1 MKTEAG
7 REKLMKYAYY
17 PGCSLHATAVDYN
30 ESTLAVAE
38 ALGIELIEVPNWSC
52 CGSTPAH
59 CTDELLAA
67 ALPAKN
73 LMLAKTVADEMLVC
87 CSACFSRFK
96 FAQKNIEEKDNLRT
110 KLAEI
115 VPVDQVQSIRVR
127 HAIDILAQDIGP
139 EKIAETKKC
148 DLGLKVACYYGCLLT
163 RPPKVTNLDDPE
175 DPHFMDDLLRAA
187 GMETVDWPYKT
198 ECCGAT
204 FSLTRTEIVLRL
216 AADILEMAREAEAD
230 CISVACPLCH
240 ANLDMRQSDIEKKLG
255 VKYEIPIFY
264 FTQLL
269 GMAFGLEPSKLG
281 IGRSLVSCKELL
293 NTKGIK

>member
-1 MKTEAG
+1 
-7 REKLMKYAYY
+7 MKYAYY

-38 ALGIELIEVPNWSC
+38 NLGIELVEVPDWSC

-59 CTDELLAA
+59 CTDELLAT

-73 LMLAKTVADEMLVC
+73 LLAAKTVADEMLVC

-96 FAQKNIEEKDNLRT
+96 FAQKHIEEKNYLRAQ
-110 KLAEI
+110 LAEI
-115 VPVDQVQSIRVR
+115 MPVEEVADVKVR
-127 HAIDILAQDIGP
+127 HLLDVLVQDVGL
-139 EKIAETKKC
+139 EKITEAKQC

-163 RPPKVTNLDDPE
+163 RPPKVTNLDDAE
-175 DPHFMDDLLRAA
+175 DPCFMDDLLTAA
-187 GMETVDWPYKT
+187 GMETVAWPYKT
-198 ECCGAT
+198 ECCGAS

-216 AADILEMAREAEAD
+216 AADILQMAKEAEAD

-240 ANLDMRQSDIEKKLG
+240 ANLDMRQSDIEKKIG
-255 VKYEIPIFY
+255 IKYEIPIFY

-269 GMAFGLEPSKLG
+269 GMAFGLEQSKLG
-281 IGRSLVSCKELL
+281 IGRSLVDCKELL
-293 NTKGIK
+293 AAKGIK

>member
-1 MKTEAG
+1 
-7 REKLMKYAYY
+7 MKYAYY

-38 ALGIELIEVPNWSC
+38 ALGIELVEVPDWSC

-67 ALPAKN
+67 ALPVKN
-73 LMLAKTVADEMLVC
+73 MLSAKTVAEEILVC

-96 FAQKNIEEKDNLRT
+96 FAQKHIEEKDNLRAQ
-110 KLAEI
+110 LAEMM
-115 VPVDQVQSIRVR
+115 PVEEIRNIKVR
-127 HAIDILAQDIGP
+127 HLIEVLHEDVGV
-139 EKIAETKKC
+139 EKIAEAKKS
-148 DLGLKVACYYGCLLT
+148 DLNLKVACYYGCLLT
-163 RPPKVTNLDDPE
+163 RPPKVTNLDDTE
-175 DPHFMDDLLRAA
+175 DPMFMDDLLTAA
-187 GMETVDWPYKT
+187 GMETVNWPFKT

-216 AADILEMAREAEAD
+216 SAEILQMAKEAGAD

-255 VKYEIPIFY
+255 LKYDIPIFY

-269 GMAFGLEPSKLG
+269 GLSFGLEQSKLG
-281 IGRSLVSCKELL
+281 IGRSLVSCEKLL
-293 NTKGIK
+293 AGKGNK

>member
-1 MKTEAG
+1 M
-7 REKLMKYAYY
+7 RYAYY

-38 ALGIELIEVPNWSC
+38 KLGIELVEVPNWSC

-59 CTDELLAA
+59 CTDELLAT
-67 ALPAKN
+67 ALPVKN
-73 LMLAKTVADEMLVC
+73 MLSAKTVAEEILVC

-96 FAQKNIEEKDNLRT
+96 FAQKHIEEKDNLRAQ
-110 KLAEI
+110 LAEMM
-115 VPVDQVQSIRVR
+115 PVEEIQNIKVR
-127 HAIDILAQDIGP
+127 HLIDILAQDVGL
-139 EKIAETKKC
+139 EKIAETKQC

-163 RPPKVTNLDDPE
+163 RPPKVTELDDPE
-175 DPHFMDDLLRAA
+175 DPRFMDDLLTAA

-216 AADILEMAREAEAD
+216 VADILQMAKEAEVD

-269 GMAFGLEPSKLG
+269 GMAFGLESGKLG

-293 NTKGIK
+293 SAKGIQ

>member
-1 MKTEAG
+1 
-7 REKLMKYAYY
+7 MKYAYY

-38 ALGIELIEVPNWSC
+38 ALDIELAEVPNWSC

-73 LMLAKTVADEMLVC
+73 MIAAKTVANEMLVC

-96 FAQKNIEEKDNLRT
+96 FAQKHIEEKENLRAE
-110 KLAEI
+110 LAEI
-115 VPVDQVQSIRVR
+115 MPVEQIRNMRVR
-127 HAIDILAQDIGP
+127 HLIDILAHDVGL
-139 EKIAETKKC
+139 EKVAENKRC

-163 RPPKVTNLDDPE
+163 RPPKVTNLDDTE

-216 AADILEMAREAEAD
+216 SADILQMAKEAEVD

-240 ANLDMRQSDIEKKLG
+240 ANLDMRQQDIEKKLG

-269 GMAFGLEPSKLG
+269 GLAFGLERSKLG
-281 IGRSLVSCKELL
+281 IGRSLVNCDELL
-293 NTKGIK
+293 AAKGIK

>member
-1 MKTEAG
+1 MVSS
-7 REKLMKYAYY
+7 EKPMKYAYY

-38 ALGIELIEVPNWSC
+38 ALGIDLVEVPEWSC

-59 CTDELLAA
+59 CTDELLAT

-73 LMLAKTVADEMLVC
+73 MIAAKTVADEIAVC

-96 FAQKNIEEKDNLRT
+96 FAQKHIEGKENIRA
-110 KLAEI
+110 KLSEI
-115 VPVDQVQSIRVR
+115 MPIEQAQSIKVR
-127 HAIDILAQDIGP
+127 HLLEILIKDIGV
-139 EKIAETKKC
+139 EKIAEAKQC
-148 DLGLKVACYYGCLLT
+148 DPGLKVACYYGCLLT
-163 RPPKVTNLDDPE
+163 RPPKVTNLDDVE
-175 DPHFMDDLLRAA
+175 DPRFMDDLLAAA
-187 GMETVDWPYKT
+187 GMETVAWPYKT
-198 ECCGAT
+198 ECCGAS

-216 AADILEMAREAEAD
+216 AADILQMAKEAEAD

-255 VKYEIPIFY
+255 LKYDIPIFY

-269 GMAFGLEPSKLG
+269 GLAFGLEKSRLG
-281 IGRSLVSCKELL
+281 IGRSLVDCKELL
-293 NTKGIK
+293 SAKGIK

>member
-1 MKTEAG
+1 M
-7 REKLMKYAYY
+7 RYAYY

-30 ESTLAVAE
+30 ESTLAVANV
-38 ALGIELIEVPNWSC
+38 LGIDLEEVPKWSC

-59 CTDELLAA
+59 STDALLAD

-73 LMLAKTVADEMLVC
+73 LIAAKEVAEQMVVC

-96 FAQKNIEEKDNLRT
+96 FAQKHIEEKENLRGQ
-110 KLAEI
+110 LAEI
-115 VPVDQVQSIRVR
+115 MPIEQIEGMKVR
-127 HAIDILAQDIGP
+127 HLMEVITQDVGLEKVAQ
-139 EKIAETKKC
+139 AKKR

-163 RPPKVTNLDDPE
+163 RPPKVTQFDDAE
-175 DPHFMDDLLRAA
+175 DPQCMDELLGAA
-187 GMETVDWPYKT
+187 GMETVNWPHKT

-216 AADILEMAREAEAD
+216 AAEILQMAKEAGAD

-240 ANLDMRQSDIEKKLG
+240 ANLDLRQQDVEKKFG
-255 VKYEIPIFY
+255 IECGIPVFY

-269 GMAFGLEPSKLG
+269 GLAFGLEEKELG
-281 IGRSLVSCKELL
+281 IGRAMVSCKELL
-293 NTKGIK
+293 ATKGVE

>member
-1 MKTEAG
+1 
-7 REKLMKYAYY
+7 MKYAYY
-17 PGCSLHATAVDYN
+17 PGCSLHATGVDYN
-30 ESTLAVAE
+30 ESTMAVAA
-38 ALGIELIEVPNWSC
+38 ALGIELVEVPNWSC

-73 LMLAKTVADEMLVC
+73 LIAAKEIAEEMVVC

-96 FAQKNIEEKDNLRT
+96 FAQEHIKEKPSVRA

-115 VPVDQVQSIRVR
+115 MPVEDSLGVRVR
-127 HAIDILAQDIGP
+127 HLIDVLAHDVGL
-139 EKIAETKKC
+139 EKVAQAKQRET
-148 DLGLKVACYYGCLLT
+148 GLKVACYYGCLLT
-163 RPPKVTNLDDPE
+163 RPPKITELDDPE
-175 DPHFMDDLLRAA
+175 DPRFMDDLLTAA

-216 AADILEMAREAEAD
+216 TADILQMAQEAEVD
-230 CISVACPLCH
+230 CIAVACPLCH

-255 VKYEIPIFY
+255 IKYDIPIFY

-269 GMAFGLEPSKLG
+269 GMAFGLQRRDLG
-281 IGRSLVSCKELL
+281 IGRALVGCDELL
-293 NTKGIK
+293 AAKEIE

>member
-1 MKTEAG
+1 MEILRQKP
-7 REKLMKYAYY
+7 MKYAYY

-38 ALGIELIEVPNWSC
+38 ALGIELVEVPDWSC

-67 ALPAKN
+67 ALPVKN
-73 LMLAKTVADEMLVC
+73 MLSAKTVAEEILVC

-96 FAQKNIEEKDNLRT
+96 FAQKHIEEKDNLRAQ
-110 KLAEI
+110 LAEMM
-115 VPVDQVQSIRVR
+115 PVEEIRNIKVR
-127 HAIDILAQDIGP
+127 HLMDVLHEDVGV
-139 EKIAETKKC
+139 EKIAEAKKS
-148 DLGLKVACYYGCLLT
+148 DLDLKVACYYGCLLT
-163 RPPKVTNLDDPE
+163 RPPKVTNLDDTE
-175 DPHFMDDLLRAA
+175 DPMFMDDLLTAA
-187 GMETVDWPYKT
+187 GMETVNWPFKT

-216 AADILEMAREAEAD
+216 SAEILQMAKEAGAD

-255 VKYEIPIFY
+255 LKYDIPIFY

-269 GMAFGLEPSKLG
+269 GLSFGLEQSKLG
-281 IGRSLVSCKELL
+281 IGRSLVSCEKLL
-293 NTKGIK
+293 AAKGNK

>member
-1 MKTEAG
+1 M
-7 REKLMKYAYY
+7 RYAYY

-30 ESTLAVAE
+30 ESTMAVAA
-38 ALGIELIEVPNWSC
+38 ALGVELVDVPNWSC

-73 LMLAKTVADEMLVC
+73 LISAKTVADEMIVC

-96 FAQKNIEEKDNLRT
+96 FAQKHIEEKHDLRARLSET
-110 KLAEI
+110 M
-115 VPVDQVQSIRVR
+115 PVETAQEVKVR
-127 HAIDILAQDIGP
+127 HLIDVLVHDVGL
-139 EKIAETKKC
+139 EKIAETRQREL
-148 DLGLKVACYYGCLLT
+148 DLKVACYYGCLLT
-163 RPPKVTNLDDPE
+163 RPPKVTEFDDAE
-175 DPHFMDDLLRAA
+175 DPRSMDDLLTAA
-187 GMETVDWPYKT
+187 GMETVAWPHKT

-216 AADILEMAREAEAD
+216 VADILEMAKEAEAD

-240 ANLDMRQSDIEKKLG
+240 ANLDMRQDDIEKKLG
-255 VKYEIPIFY
+255 LTYKIPVFY

-269 GMAFGLEPSKLG
+269 GLSFGLEKRQLG
-281 IGRSLVSCKELL
+281 IGRALVSCKELL
-293 NTKGIK
+293 STKGVE

>member
-1 MKTEAG
+1 
-7 REKLMKYAYY
+7 MKYAYY

-30 ESTLAVAE
+30 ESTLAIAE
-38 ALGIELIEVPNWSC
+38 VLGIDLVEVPEWSC

-59 CTDELLAA
+59 CTDGLLAV

-73 LMLAKTVADEMLVC
+73 MIAAKTISDDMLVC
-87 CSACFSRFK
+87 CSACFSRLK
-96 FAQKNIEEKDNLRT
+96 FAQKHIEEKDALRAQ
-110 KLAEI
+110 LAGM
-115 VPVDQVQSIRVR
+115 VSVDQVLDVRVR
-127 HAIDILAQDIGP
+127 HLMDVLMQDIGL
-139 EKIAETKKC
+139 EKIIEAKHR

-163 RPPKVTNLDDPE
+163 RPPKVTNFDDVE
-175 DPHFMDDLLRAA
+175 DPHYMDDLLTAA
-187 GMETVDWPYKT
+187 GMETVGWPYKT
-198 ECCGAT
+198 ECCGAS

-216 AADILEMAREAEAD
+216 VADILQMAKEAGAD

-255 VKYEIPIFY
+255 VKYDIPIFY

-269 GMAFGLEPSKLG
+269 GMAFGAEPGKLG

-293 NTKGIK
+293 AAKGVK

>member
-1 MKTEAG
+1 
-7 REKLMKYAYY
+7 MKYAYY
-17 PGCSLHATAVDYN
+17 PGCSLHATAIDYN

-38 ALGIELIEVPNWSC
+38 ALGIELVEVPDWSC

-59 CTDELLAA
+59 CTDELLAT

-73 LMLAKTVADEMLVC
+73 MLSAKTVAEEILVC

-96 FAQKNIEEKDNLRT
+96 FAQKHIEEKDNLRAQ
-110 KLAEI
+110 LAEMMPI
-115 VPVDQVQSIRVR
+115 EEIQNIKVR
-127 HAIDILAQDIGP
+127 HLIDVLHEDVGV
-139 EKIAETKKC
+139 EKIAKAKKS
-148 DLGLKVACYYGCLLT
+148 DLNLKVACYYGCLLT
-163 RPPKVTNLDDPE
+163 RPPKVTNLDDTE
-175 DPHFMDDLLRAA
+175 DPMFMDDLLTAA
-187 GMETVDWPYKT
+187 GMETVNWPFKT

-216 AADILEMAREAEAD
+216 SAEILQMAKEAGAD

-255 VKYEIPIFY
+255 LKYDIPIFY

-269 GMAFGLEPSKLG
+269 GMALGLERSKLG
-281 IGRSLVSCKELL
+281 IGRSLVNCDKLL
-293 NTKGIK
+293 AAKGVK

>member
-1 MKTEAG
+1 
-7 REKLMKYAYY
+7 MKYAYY
-17 PGCSLHATAVDYN
+17 PGCSLHATGVDYN

-38 ALGIELIEVPNWSC
+38 KLGIDLVEVPNWSC

-73 LMLAKTVADEMLVC
+73 MISARTVAEEMVVC

-96 FAQKNIEEKDNLRT
+96 FAQKHIEEKENIRT
-110 KLAEI
+110 QLSEI
-115 VPVDQVQSIRVR
+115 MPVEQAQSVKVR
-127 HAIDILAQDIGP
+127 HLIDVLMQDVGL
-139 EKIAETKKC
+139 EKVAELKQR
-148 DLGLKVACYYGCLLT
+148 DLDLKVACYYGCLLT
-163 RPPKVTNLDDPE
+163 RPPKVTNLDDAE
-175 DPHFMDDLLRAA
+175 DPRFMDELLTAA
-187 GMETVDWPYKT
+187 GMETVDWPFKT

-216 AADILEMAREAEAD
+216 SADILQMAKEAEVD

-255 VKYEIPIFY
+255 IKYDIPIFY

-269 GMAFGLEPSKLG
+269 GL
-281 IGRSLVSCKELL
+281 
-293 NTKGIK
+293 

>member
-1 MKTEAG
+1 
-7 REKLMKYAYY
+7 MKYAYY
-17 PGCSLHATAVDYN
+17 PGCSLHATGVDYN
-30 ESTLAVAE
+30 ESTMAVAA
-38 ALGIELIEVPNWSC
+38 ALGIELVEVPNWSC

-73 LMLAKTVADEMLVC
+73 LIAAKEIAEEMVVC

-96 FAQKNIEEKDNLRT
+96 FAQEHIKEKPSVRA

-115 VPVDQVQSIRVR
+115 MPVEDSLGVRVR
-127 HAIDILAQDIGP
+127 HLIDVLAHDVGL
-139 EKIAETKKC
+139 EKVAQAKQRET
-148 DLGLKVACYYGCLLT
+148 GLKVACYYGCLLT
-163 RPPKVTNLDDPE
+163 RPPKITELDDPE
-175 DPHFMDDLLRAA
+175 DPRFMDDLLTAA

-216 AADILEMAREAEAD
+216 TADILQMAQEAEVD
-230 CISVACPLCH
+230 CIAVACPLCH

-255 VKYEIPIFY
+255 IKYDIPIFY
-264 FTQLL
+264 CAQLL
-269 GMAFGLEPSKLG
+269 GMAFGLQRRDLG
-281 IGRSLVSCKELL
+281 IGRALVGCDELL
-293 NTKGIK
+293 AAKEIE